1 MLRPT
6 STLGRRVDGAFCL
19 SLWYFA
25 SCAASAT
32 ADDASPAS
40 KLRPRG
46 PPPPP
51 PGAMRSVS
59 SSGVAFAR
67 RLRQNREMSAHV
79 GFRV

>member
-1 MLRPT
+1 MSPA
-6 STLGRRVDGAFCL
+6 STLGRRVEGAFCL

-25 SCAASAT
+25 SCVASAT

-46 PPPPP
+46 PPAPP
-51 PGAMRSVS
+51 PGAMRSAS
-59 SSGVAFAR
+59 PSGAAR